1 MEIKSYK
8 DAEGNRVRLGDTI
21 ETLYGKDSELY
32 RIDKVVEM
40 KKEGHWV
47 WVRLEGDKLAWI
59 WGTKWTRLVAR
70 ADKLEI

>member
-21 ETLYGKDSELY
+21 ETLYSGGSQKNM
-32 RIDKVVEM
+32 ITKVVAM
-40 KKEGHWV
+40 QKKGHWV
-47 WVRLEGDKLAWI
+47 WVRLEGDGLAWH

-70 ADKLEI
+70 ADKVKN

>member
-21 ETLYGKDSELY
+21 EITYSVSPEEN
-32 RIDKVVEM
+32 RIAKVVEM

-47 WVRLEGDKLAWI
+47 WVRLEGDKLAWH

-70 ADKLEI
+70 ADKVKK

>member
-8 DAEGNRVRLGDTI
+8 DAEGNRVRLGDTV
-21 ETLYGKDSELY
+21 ETLYGEDSELY
-32 RIDKVVEM
+32 RVDKVVEM

-47 WVRLEGDKLAWI
+47 WVRLESDKLAWI

-70 ADKLEI
+70 ANKST

>member
-21 ETLYGKDSELY
+21 ETIYSVSPEEN
-32 RIDKVVEM
+32 RIAKVVEM

-47 WVRLEGDKLAWI
+47 WVRLEGDKLAWH

-70 ADKLEI
+70 ANKLEK